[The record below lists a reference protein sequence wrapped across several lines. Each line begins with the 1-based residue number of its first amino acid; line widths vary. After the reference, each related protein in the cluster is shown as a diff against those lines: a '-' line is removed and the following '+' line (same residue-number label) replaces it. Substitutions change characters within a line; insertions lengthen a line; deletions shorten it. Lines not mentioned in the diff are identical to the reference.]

1 MRSLSGIEGLIRPL
15 RSMVA
20 RRTDVYRVEASSLC
34 TGVKEIGFSSFL
46 VTRLD
51 ARSGI
56 LRDHDDR
63 AASVPLT

>member
-20 RRTDVYRVEASSLC
+20 CRTDVYRVEASSLC
-34 TGVKEIGFSSFL
+34 TSVKEIGFSSFL

-51 ARSGI
+51 ARFSI
-56 LRDHDDR
+56 HER
-63 AASVPLT
+63 S